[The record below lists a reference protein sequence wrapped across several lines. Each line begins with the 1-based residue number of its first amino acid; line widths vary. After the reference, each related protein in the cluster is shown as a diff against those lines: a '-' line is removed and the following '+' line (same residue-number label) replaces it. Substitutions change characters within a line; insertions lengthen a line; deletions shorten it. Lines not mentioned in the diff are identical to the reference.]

1 LLQTPLKIIFLIS
14 NKADHMIAK
23 IPNDLFVFEMAN
35 NHMGDI
41 SHGIEVIRR
50 FGELARNFPE
60 FKFAFKLQYR
70 DLDTFIHPKM
80 RGREDVHYIKRFSDT
95 RLTKENFDTLVSEM
109 RSNGFFAM
117 STPFDEKSVDLI
129 ESQELDIIKIASCSF
144 NDWPLLERV
153 SEAAQP
159 IIASTA
165 GASLEDIDRVVSF
178 FQHRNKEFAI
188 LHCVGEYPT
197 ADEKMHVSQIEYL
210 RNRYPGVRVG
220 FSTHE
225 NPSNTDIIKMAIA
238 KGAQIFEKHVGV
250 PTEKYALN
258 AYSINPDQARAWL
271 ESARYAKIVC
281 GVGDKRLPSN
291 ESEIASLRS
300 LRRGV
305 FVNRDVNA
313 GEEITRD
320 DVYFAFPPEDGQ
332 FTAND
337 WSKYSSYA
345 AKQPI
350 SKDSAIMPKN
360 TLRDDVRSKVW
371 QAAQEVKS
379 LLETSGITVPGGVD
393 LELSHHYGIDRF
405 HEVGL
410 TLITVVNRGYC
421 KKLLVSL
428 PGQFHPEQFH
438 NQKEETFHVLYG
450 NVDLTLDGETSTFQ
464 TGDVINIEPGVRHAF
479 VSQTGCVI
487 EEISTTHFVNDSFY
501 TDEAINQNKNRK
513 TLLTYWMS

>member
-1 LLQTPLKIIFLIS
+1 
-14 NKADHMIAK
+14 MITK

-41 SHGIEVIRR
+41 AHGIEVIRR
-50 FGELARNFPE
+50 FGEVARDFPE

-80 RGREDVHYIKRFSDT
+80 RGRDDIHYIKRFSDT
-95 RLTKENFDTLVSEM
+95 RLTKESFDTLISEI
-109 RSNGFFAM
+109 RSNGFLAM
-117 STPFDEKSVDLI
+117 STPFDENSVDLI
-129 ESQELDIIKIASCSF
+129 QNQELDIIKIASCSF

-197 ADEKMHVSQIEYL
+197 ADEKMHVGQIEYL
-210 RNRYPGVRVG
+210 RNRYPGLRVG

-250 PTEKYALN
+250 STEKYALN
-258 AYSINPDQARAWL
+258 AYSINPDQAHAWL
-271 ESARYAKIVC
+271 EAARYAKIVC
-281 GVGDKRLPSN
+281 GVGDKRLPAN
-291 ESEIASLRS
+291 EAEIASLRS

-305 FVNRDVNA
+305 FVNRDVNV
-313 GEEITRD
+313 GEIITRD

-337 WSKYSSYA
+337 WSKYSSYV

-350 SKDSAIMPKN
+350 SKDSAIKPQN
-360 TLRDDVRSKVW
+360 THRDDVRSKVW
-371 QAAQEVKS
+371 QAAQEVKN
-379 LLETSGITVPGGVD
+379 LLEASGITVPGGVD

-405 HEVGL
+405 NEVGL

-421 KKLLVSL
+421 KKLLILL

-464 TGDVINIEPGVRHAF
+464 PGDVINIEPGVRHAF

-487 EEISTTHFVNDSFY
+487 EEISTTHYVNDSFY
-501 TDEAINQNKNRK
+501 TDESINQSKNRK

>member
-1 LLQTPLKIIFLIS
+1 MTI
-14 NKADHMIAK
+14 K

-35 NHMGDI
+35 NHMGDVD
-41 SHGIEVIRR
+41 HGIEVIRK
-50 FGELARNFPE
+50 FGEIARDFPE
-60 FKFAFKLQYR
+60 FNFAFKLQYR

-80 RGREDVHYIKRFSDT
+80 RGREDIHFIKRFSDT
-95 RLTKENFDTLVSEM
+95 RLTKNNFDTLISEI
-109 RSNGFFAM
+109 RSNGFLAI

-129 ESQELDIIKIASCSF
+129 QEQELDIIKIASCSF
-144 NDWPLLERV
+144 NDWPLLERI
-153 SEAAQP
+153 SKATQP

-165 GASLEDIDRVVSF
+165 GASIEDIDRVVSF
-178 FQHRNKEFAI
+178 FRHRNKEFAI

-197 ADEKMHVSQIEYL
+197 ADEKMHVGQIEYL
-210 RNRYPGVRVG
+210 INRYPSVRVG

-238 KGAQIFEKHVGV
+238 KGAQIYEKHVGV
-250 PTEKYALN
+250 PTEKYSLN

-271 ESARYAKIVC
+271 EAARYAKTVC
-281 GVGDKRLPSN
+281 GVSDKRLPTN
-291 ESEIASLRS
+291 EAEIASLRS

-305 FVNRDVNA
+305 FLNRDIKA
-313 GEEITRD
+313 GEIITSD

-337 WSKYSSYA
+337 WSKYSGYV

-350 SKDSAIMPKN
+350 SEDSAITPQN
-360 TLRDDVRSKVW
+360 VQRDDVRTKVW
-371 QAAQEVKS
+371 QAAQDVKK
-379 LLETSGITVPGGVD
+379 LLETGGITVPGGVD
-393 LELSHHYGIDRF
+393 LELSHHHGIDRF
-405 HEVGL
+405 NEVGL

-438 NQKEETFHVLYG
+438 KHKEETFHVLYG
-450 NVDLTLDGETSTFQ
+450 SVDLTLDGETSTFKP
-464 TGDVINIEPGVRHAF
+464 GDVINIEPKVRHAF

-487 EEISTTHFVNDSFY
+487 EEISTTHHADDSFY
-501 TDEAINQNKNRK
+501 TDESINENKNRK